1 MTSTKSPDGG
11 QPPSI
16 NGISTASTPAPG
28 SFKPPTS
35 GSDAANPVFPDQE
48 SLVTPPSN
56 GAILG
61 PNPEVMAKLE
71 AGTHIAGQLP
81 YMDARPSRPHGSSYP
96 DGENLIDLG
105 ETNDGPKPPPDAGPP
120 DPILSERVELP
131 PPPVPPII
139 LSIVE
144 ANTEAGASSL
154 ATAMAAVLA
163 AINLLVAEQFQCQ
176 SLARL
181 PHPLSLYI
189 VVSSESGWKKSAA
202 LNGAFQAHIQ
212 EDTYSDSVWR
222 EALKEFRR
230 SKDEEPR
237 KVSDTSPVALR
248 DNITIAALLRV
259 LFRGRRTQGLVQ
271 SEAASLFAGHSFT
284 VGRVESMAGL
294 VKLWD
299 GQASTFDR
307 VRDDG
312 VGFRLAEQCLTA
324 FLVGTPAVVDKV
336 VFSEDAANGF
346 GPRLLYSADTKRPDR
361 LTFQWADGCSAD
373 KVLEWFGKTVGAIRH
388 NQDHGRELLD
398 YEELPR
404 TTIGPTAAA
413 RALLEG
419 FYAECEA
426 LSDSA
431 ESPHERGFWIR
442 APEQAARIAAT
453 FAGWQ
458 ALQKPVNNPEYDAAE
473 LVPAIELTRWYAQII
488 RLRGVAAA
496 AERDATAA
504 AALSRQLIDITPE
517 SHPKLFSKGLL
528 KARTFV
534 GQYASKEAAYLRG
547 DLVAKERVLEILVR
561 HRWLEEMPYKG
572 LFQKNPAIGQAD

>member
-1 MTSTKSPDGG
+1 MVTSHNG
-11 QPPSI
+11 Q
-16 NGISTASTPAPG
+16 
-28 SFKPPTS
+28 
-35 GSDAANPVFPDQE
+35 
-48 SLVTPPSN
+48 
-56 GAILG
+56 
-61 PNPEVMAKLE
+61 
-71 AGTHIAGQLP
+71 
-81 YMDARPSRPHGSSYP
+81 SRPHGSSYP
-96 DGENLIDLG
+96 DGENLIDPD
-105 ETNDGPKPPPDAGPP
+105 ETNDGPKPPPVDAGPP
-120 DPILSERVELP
+120 DPILSEPVELP
-131 PPPVPPII
+131 APPVPP
-139 LSIVE
+139 LLLNIVQ
-144 ANTEAGASSL
+144 ANTEAGACSL
-154 ATAMAAVLA
+154 STAMAAVLA

-181 PHPLSLYI
+181 PHPLALFL
-189 VVSSESGWKKSAA
+189 VVASESGWRKSAA

-212 EDTYSDSVWR
+212 GDTYSDSVWR

-230 SKDEEPR
+230 NKDEEAR
-237 KVSDTSPVALR
+237 EVSDTSPVALR

-271 SEAASLFAGHSFT
+271 AEAASLFAGHSFT
-284 VGRVESMAGL
+284 TGRVESMAAL

-324 FLVGTPAVVDKV
+324 FLVGTPAVVDRV

-346 GPRLLYSADTKRPDR
+346 GPRIMYSADTKRPDR
-361 LTFQWADGCSAD
+361 LTFQWADDWSAD
-373 KVLEWFGKTVGAIRH
+373 KILEWFSKIVSAIRH
-388 NQDHGRELLD
+388 SQDFDQEYLD
-398 YEELPR
+398 HEARPR
-404 TTIGPTAAA
+404 TTIGPTTAA

-419 FYAECEA
+419 FYVECEA

-458 ALQKPVNNPEYDAAE
+458 ALRKPVNNPEYDAAE

-528 KARTFV
+528 KASTQSTSF
-534 GQYASKEAAYLRG
+534 
-547 DLVAKERVLEILVR
+547 
-561 HRWLEEMPYKG
+561 
-572 LFQKNPAIGQAD
+572 